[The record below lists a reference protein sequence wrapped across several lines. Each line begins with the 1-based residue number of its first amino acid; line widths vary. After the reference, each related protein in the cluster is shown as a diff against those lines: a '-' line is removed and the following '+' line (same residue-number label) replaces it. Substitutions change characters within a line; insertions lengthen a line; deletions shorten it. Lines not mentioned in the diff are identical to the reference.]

1 MDHHKIHEPDINGL
15 FVPFQSHVLLAPTP
29 SDFGH
34 GSEGGLQ
41 LLRRVREIDHV
52 SPQVL
57 LVRGEVEMSVPA
69 HGHQDDLLLPGPLAL
84 QRLPDRRGDC
94 VRRLRRRDD
103 ALRPGE
109 LQGSCST
116 VHQQNKT
123 STLRCC
129 SSFIHFLVDKYVSLP
144 LQKVE

>member
-84 QRLPDRRGDC
+84 QRLPDRRRDC

-116 VHQQNKT
+116 VHQQT
-123 STLRCC
+123 RR
-129 SSFIHFLVDKYVSLP
+129 
-144 LQKVE
+144 